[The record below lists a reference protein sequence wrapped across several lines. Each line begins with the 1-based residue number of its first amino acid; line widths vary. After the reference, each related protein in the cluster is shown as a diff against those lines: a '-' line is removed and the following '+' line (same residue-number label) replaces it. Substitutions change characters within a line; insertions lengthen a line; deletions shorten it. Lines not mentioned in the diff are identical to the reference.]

1 MSYTAVNEK
10 LRIYKCHVG
19 DLTGKTAGK
28 FLEQFPDVSLNKM
41 TVIYDREKDI
51 ILVNQDSICSDAA
64 IKGITLCLTGR
75 GEEVEDYIYN
85 HNSLDW
91 LVEIVAVA
99 NTVYCIRAV
108 REDSKAGKELCKSL
122 DFGMNVEE
130 AQEIQKDCDLLN
142 MITKAFYMGVTRG
155 YKARQRSA

>member
-1 MSYTAVNEK
+1 MSYTAVNEE

-19 DLTGKTAGK
+19 DLTGKTVGK
-28 FLEQFPDVSLNKM
+28 FLEQFLDVSLNKM

-51 ILVNQDSICSDAA
+51 ILVNQNFIYSDTV
-64 IKGITLCLTGR
+64 IKTIELCLTGN
-75 GEEVEDYIYN
+75 GEEIEDYIYN

-91 LVEIVAVA
+91 LVEVAAIA

-130 AQEIQKDCDLLN
+130 AQEI
-142 MITKAFYMGVTRG
+142 
-155 YKARQRSA
+155 